1 MALLSVKN
9 LTVEYTSEGEV
20 IHAVNNVSFEL
31 EKGKTIG
38 LVGETGAGKTS
49 IARAILRILPEPP
62 ARVPNGEIEFEGK
75 DLLKIKEEDMQK
87 IRGKEIS
94 MIFQDPMTALNPI
107 MRVGEQIAEVI
118 KLHEHCTKHESIEK
132 AKKMLEMVGIP
143 GERYYEYPHQ
153 FSGGM
158 KQRVVIAMALACSPT
173 LLLADEPTTAL
184 DVSIQAQVLNLLQ
197 DLQEKQGLT
206 YMFVTHDLSVV
217 RHISDDI
224 CVMYLGQLVETSPA
238 KELFKKP
245 LHPYTKALLSA
256 IPSTDIDH
264 PLIALMME
272 VIGAARFRMTKSML
286 DKRGFDSID
295 HMVTW
300 SAQCHLVLM
309 AVAFIAG
316 IVSCFQDFGST
327 KDILI
332 LLGFLVSFACSF
344 FLLRNYQ
351 GIPTHSMKAPE

>member
-1 MALLSVKN
+1 MENKEMLLSVRD
-9 LTVEYTSEGEV
+9 LTVEYTSEDEV
-20 IHAVNNVSFEL
+20 VHAVNHVSFDL
-31 EKGKTIG
+31 ARGSTIG

-62 ARVPNGEIEFEGK
+62 ARVPSGEIVFEGK
-75 DLLKIKEEDMQK
+75 NLLTLREEEMQK

-107 MRVGEQIAEVI
+107 MRVGEQIAEVVR
-118 KLHEHCTKHESIEK
+118 LHEHCSKAEGTKK
-132 AKKMLEMVGIP
+132 AKEMLEMVGIP

-184 DVSIQAQVLNLLQ
+184 DVTIQAQVLNLLQ

-238 KELFKKP
+238 KELFIRP

-256 IPSTDIDH
+256 IPSTDIHH
-264 PLIALMME
+264 PHERIHLKGEITSP
-272 VIGAARFRMTKSML
+272 IDPRPGCRFAARCPY
-286 DKRGFDSID
+286 
-295 HMVTW
+295 
-300 SAQCHLVLM
+300 ACEACHQPQQLTELM
-309 AVAFIAG
+309 PNHF
-316 IVSCFQDFGST
+316 VSCCRAAELNG
-327 KDILI
+327 L
-332 LLGFLVSFACSF
+332 
-344 FLLRNYQ
+344 
-351 GIPTHSMKAPE
+351 

>member
-1 MALLSVKN
+1 MSNNEMLLSVKN

-62 ARVPNGEIEFEGK
+62 ARVPGGEIVFEGK
-75 DLLKIKEEDMQK
+75 DLLKLREEDMQR

-118 KLHEHCTKHESIEK
+118 KLHERCSKAESIEK

-184 DVSIQAQVLNLLQ
+184 DVTIQAQVLDMINEL
-197 DLQEKQGLT
+197 KQKLGT
-206 YMFVTHDLSVV
+206 SMIMITHDLGIVAEVCDTVAVV
-217 RHISDDI
+217 YAGEIMEYGTREQIFHNPRYPYTIGLFGSLPDLNSDVERLSPIEGLPPNPADLPRGCAFHPRCPYATEACRGEHIELADIGGGHLCRCCRLDDI
-224 CVMYLGQLVETSPA
+224 A
-238 KELFKKP
+238 KEK
-245 LHPYTKALLSA
+245 
-256 IPSTDIDH
+256 
-264 PLIALMME
+264 E
-272 VIGAARFRMTKSML
+272 ARK
-286 DKRGFDSID
+286 
-295 HMVTW
+295 
-300 SAQCHLVLM
+300 
-309 AVAFIAG
+309 
-316 IVSCFQDFGST
+316 
-327 KDILI
+327 
-332 LLGFLVSFACSF
+332 
-344 FLLRNYQ
+344 
-351 GIPTHSMKAPE
+351 